1 MDYSINF
8 YSVTLYL
15 LWVLN
20 FHFPDIVVT
29 LRTLNIIKEELLV
42 IAIENVEAMNKSNT
56 NSYLEVYS
64 LNL

>member
-1 MDYSINF
+1 M
-8 YSVTLYL
+8 
-15 LWVLN
+15 
-20 FHFPDIVVT
+20 T